1 MVIIDSE
8 QFSNHLKGEM
18 EKYMSQ
24 SLVVGKDYN
33 YIENPKIKA
42 GETPLIKK
50 IIIKIFSIV
59 VYFFD
64 FML

>member
-18 EKYMSQ
+18 GNYMSQ
-24 SLVVGKDYN
+24 SLVVGGKDYN

-42 GETPLIKK
+42 GGETPIN
-50 IIIKIFSIV
+50 
-59 VYFFD
+59 
-64 FML
+64 